1 MTYFEAVILGLVQG
15 LAEFLPVSSSGHLAL
30 LQQFFGI
37 DENKVLLFAVMLHVG
52 TLISVFIVY
61 WKDIWEL
68 IVELCLTIKD
78 LCTGKGLRLE
88 ERPVRKLG
96 VLIIIATIPTGIIGV
111 LGGDFFD
118 SLYTS
123 IVPIGIGLIITGFLL
138 VMAERMGSSSRGLEK
153 MNFRNAFFIGLVQG
167 IAICPGISRS
177 GSTLFGSLICNLDR
191 KFAVKFVFLISI
203 PSILGSAVLEL
214 PDAIEAGVTVA
225 EAGPVIVGMLV
236 AAVSGLVAIKTM
248 IKIVSDKKLSYFS
261 YYVWVVGAFV
271 VLLGI
276 FGPMLGIAGM

>member
-15 LAEFLPVSSSGHLAL
+15 LAEFLPISSSGHLAL
-30 LQQFFGI
+30 LQQWFDI
-37 DENKVLLFAVMLHVG
+37 DENKVLLFAVLLHVG

-78 LCTGKGLRLE
+78 LLTGKGLRLE

-96 VLIIIATIPTGIIGV
+96 VMIIVATIPTAIIGI
-111 LGGDFFD
+111 LFNDLFD
-118 SLYTS
+118 KLYTS
-123 IVPIGIGLIITGFLL
+123 VLPIGIGLIITGFLL
-138 VMAERMGSSSRGLEK
+138 VLAERTGNSNRGIDK
-153 MNFRNAFFIGLVQG
+153 MNFRNALFIGTVQG

-203 PSILGSAVLEL
+203 PSILGSAIMET
-214 PDAIEAGVTVA
+214 PEAIKAGFDMA
-225 EAGPVIVGMLV
+225 QLGPVLVGMAV
-236 AAVSGLVAIKTM
+236 AAVSGLIAIKTM
-248 IKIVSDKKLSYFS
+248 IKIVSDKKLRYFS
-261 YYVWVVGAFV
+261 YYVWALGAAVVIYSFFA
-271 VLLGI
+271 
-276 FGPMLGIAGM
+276 